1 MIGETEPGDTNPRLG
16 YIYEYCREKFPEK
29 SDADTI
35 NFNLLIEN
43 YEVEYVENPY
53 WDDGFAKIKVLNNSD
68 KELVAYK
75 LLIYTSTDGK
85 CIRPANAKQLANYNI
100 EVNIPPR
107 RIDAVVINDKKI
119 FEAGNSCF
127 YTVFYSYK

>member
-1 MIGETEPGDTNPRLG
+1 MMDLQ
-16 YIYEYCREKFPEK
+16 
-29 SDADTI
+29 
-35 NFNLLIEN
+35 
-43 YEVEYVENPY
+43 
-53 WDDGFAKIKVLNNSD
+53 KIKVLNNSD

-107 RIDAVVINDKKI
+107 RIDAVVTNDKKI